1 MPRLNVSFE
10 VEKKVIEEFDK
21 IYKEQG
27 FEKRSPF
34 LRKMVI
40 KIVNYDRHKKG
51 EDPLQ
56 IS

>member
-1 MPRLNVSFE
+1 MRLNVSFE
-10 VEKKVIEEFDK
+10 VEKEIIDEFDK

-51 EDPLQ
+51 EGPLQ